1 MEADLHNGC
10 DVAAANLVD
19 AQGSIYMYL
28 TLSPEERGVPPESE
42 HQPGPGP
49 RSAGCPPAGN
59 PGPREM
65 KMGKLGKGGDLPQA
79 LDLAQPAPSARC
91 RQWLAGDLGR

>member
-42 HQPGPGP
+42 HQPGQGRGAPVARLPGI
-49 RSAGCPPAGN
+49 
-59 PGPREM
+59 PGQER
-65 KMGKLGKGGDLPQA
+65 
-79 LDLAQPAPSARC
+79 
-91 RQWLAGDLGR
+91 